1 MKRTILFLAL
11 SLNVMPL
18 LADDSMM
25 QSTNL
30 SSNERELASY
40 AMGMWYGRFLQQR
53 GIDDAIVD
61 RGALMR
67 GLNDSLSGG
76 PTQLTLQEMSQ
87 TLRDY
92 QKTIAANQAQ
102 MQARAATTNL
112 AIGAAFLATNKD
124 AVGVAELPDG
134 LQYKILKDGSGP
146 VPAPTNR
153 VTVIYECDLLDGTV
167 IESSVRAGR
176 PAQIPINA
184 PGVIAGL
191 KEVLTHMKVGSL
203 WDVWMPADLGYGRR
217 GFRDVPPGA
226 SLKFHIVLLGIA
238 PPLQMP
244 PPPAPLTSDIIAVPS
259 AADIAKGKKPY
270 TLTPDQVQQMQME
283 AQTNQAQSNGT
294 K

>member
-11 SLNVMPL
+11 SLNVTPL
-18 LADDSMM
+18 LADDSAM

-30 SSNERELASY
+30 TSNDRERASY

-61 RGALMR
+61 RGAMMR
-67 GLNDSLSGG
+67 GLNDSLSGA

-87 TLRDY
+87 ALRDY
-92 QKTIAANQAQ
+92 QKTITANQAQ
-102 MQARAATTNL
+102 MQARTAATNL
-112 AIGAAFLATNKD
+112 AIGEAFLATNKD
-124 AVGVAELPDG
+124 AAGVAVLPDG
-134 LQYKILKDGSGP
+134 LQYKILTDGPGP

-153 VTVIYECDLLDGTV
+153 VTVSYECDLLDGTV
-167 IESSVRAGR
+167 IESSAQAGR

-184 PGVIAGL
+184 PGVIPGL
-191 KEVLTHMKVGSL
+191 KEALTHMTVGSV
-203 WDVWMPADLGYGRR
+203 WDVWMPANLGYGPR
-217 GFRDVPPGA
+217 GFRDIPPDA
-226 SLKFHIVLLGIA
+226 SLKFHIQLLGIA
-238 PPLQMP
+238 QPPSAP

-270 TLTPDQVQQMQME
+270 TLTPDQVRQMQME
-283 AQTNQAQSNGT
+283 AQTNQAQSNGM